1 MKRMKKDTARAMLGL
16 TQEQISGLL
25 KVSRSLLA
33 HYEGLRRN
41 LPEGAGTRI
50 GEMITY
56 MLTPEA
62 KALKSLS
69 RPEYQDN
76 RTTLIIE
83 KRLVEN
89 DYQLQDIARKIARE
103 QEKIENYSK
112 AVQLIDFLNSPEEVK
127 KAISLPALNTIT
139 VDVID
144 NYLESKSKLSLLL
157 IDQELLI
164 KEKII
169 LETALEEE
177 VSK

>member
-1 MKRMKKDTARAMLGL
+1 MKRIKKGTVRAMLGL
-16 TQEQISGLL
+16 TQEQIAGLL
-25 KVSRSLLA
+25 KVSRSLWS

-41 LPEGAGTRI
+41 LPQGAGTRI

-69 RPEYQDN
+69 KPEYLDN

-89 DYQLQDIARKIARE
+89 DYQLQVIVRKIASE
-103 QEKIENYSK
+103 QEKFENYSK
-112 AVQLIDFLNSPEEVK
+112 AVQLMDFLNSPEEVK
-127 KAISLPALNTIT
+127 KARSLPALNAIT

-144 NYLESKSKLSLLL
+144 NYLESKSKLRLLL
-157 IDQELLI
+157 IDQNSC
-164 KEKII
+164 KRK
-169 LETALEEE
+169 
-177 VSK
+177 K